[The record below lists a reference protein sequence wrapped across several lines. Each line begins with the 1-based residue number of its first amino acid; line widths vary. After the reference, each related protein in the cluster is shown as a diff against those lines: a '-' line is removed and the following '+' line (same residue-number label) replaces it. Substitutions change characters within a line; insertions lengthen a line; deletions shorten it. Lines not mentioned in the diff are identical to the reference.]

1 MFERNFDSEV
11 AFAILSKNRITKPF
25 LTFLDDFLIVFK
37 RNFDSEPR
45 CALVSNSAS
54 QSVARFVAEQPSHLM
69 FKRLFDSV

>member
-45 CALVSNSAS
+45 CALVSNSVSHA
-54 QSVARFVAEQPSHLM
+54 AAHFVAEQSSYSM